1 MKPSSNKLAVPTQAP
16 YSKKYA
22 GSSTF
27 LPTTSLLGKVAVV
40 TGSSRGTGAAVAR
53 CFGEHG
59 ASVVVNYVTD
69 SQAADEVVQTI
80 RSQGKGGAIAVKAN
94 TATIEGGQLL
104 LDEAVKTFGRIDI
117 LVLNSGVMGSKT
129 LEELD
134 EPFFDMHFETNV
146 KVPLFMAKAA
156 AEVMP
161 APGGRIVFFS
171 SSLTAASTVLPNA
184 LCYLATKGAI
194 EQISRVLA
202 KDLGGRGIT
211 VNTVSPGPIDTP
223 LFRQGKSQTVIDSI
237 AKQNPSRRL
246 GEPDDIAPLVAFLAS
261 EAGHWING
269 QNIRADGGYVV

>member
-1 MKPSSNKLAVPTQAP
+1 VRH
-16 YSKKYA
+16 
-22 GSSTF
+22 
-27 LPTTSLLGKVAVV
+27 TSLHKPTRPNHPFLLVGKVAVV

-104 LDEAVKTFGRIDI
+104 LDEAMKTFGRIDI
-117 LVLNSGVMGSKT
+117 LILNSGVMGSKT

-161 APGGRIVFFS
+161 SRECPFLF
-171 SSLTAASTVLPNA
+171 LLST
-184 LCYLATKGAI
+184 
-194 EQISRVLA
+194 
-202 KDLGGRGIT
+202 IT
-211 VNTVSPGPIDTP
+211 
-223 LFRQGKSQTVIDSI
+223 
-237 AKQNPSRRL
+237 
-246 GEPDDIAPLVAFLAS
+246 
-261 EAGHWING
+261 
-269 QNIRADGGYVV
+269 